1 VVLGRTGAE
10 EELQPVFAVISAVA
24 IYARQ
29 RRSVKEVDAVET
41 VAR

>member
-10 EELQPVFAVISAVA
+10 EELEPVFAIVSAVA
-24 IYARQ
+24 ICARQ
-29 RRSVKEVDAVET
+29 RRSVKGVEAVET